1 MFHPAVLK
9 TLAPLML
16 IGAAA
21 AFAPAIASAAYSDS
35 PNSAITSSKVVRFN
49 DLKLD
54 QTGDVAALYAR
65 IRHAAAQVCSS
76 GAGSAMQRDCYEKA
90 IATAVARVNNPSL
103 TAYHEHRTNA
113 ITRAGV

>member
-35 PNSAITSSKVVRFN
+35 PNSVIATKVVRFN

-54 QTGDVAALYAR
+54 QSGDVAALYAR

-76 GAGSAMQRDCYEKA
+76 GPGSATQRDCFEKA

-103 TAYHEHRTNA
+103 TAYHEHRA
-113 ITRAGV
+113 GGVTRAGA